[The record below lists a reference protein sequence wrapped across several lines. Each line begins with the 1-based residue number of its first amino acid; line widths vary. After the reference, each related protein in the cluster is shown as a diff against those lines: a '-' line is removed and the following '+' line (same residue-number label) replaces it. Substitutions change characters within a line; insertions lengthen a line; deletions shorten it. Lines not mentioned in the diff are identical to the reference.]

1 MRCHGGEE
9 EEARSM
15 FNPLKWVVAAVAA
28 FVCTTAGDAMA
39 QTLGETEQHPGL
51 LFTGDEVL
59 ELKERIQREPYSTWW
74 QTVLARAES
83 TPASF
88 TEERSKARFAKSL
101 AFAYLMTD
109 DDAYAQRAVEVL
121 KQMQFPPRGGDLGE
135 PHNEGEVVAIYAIA
149 YDMIHNFMADDAE
162 SLAEIRTILA
172 EEAQRLYDGIVI
184 LTIPVPFFDDIV
196 IRLHETPDPRDLSE
210 LHLDNWHVRAYGG
223 LGLAAL
229 ALSEHAGLGNTP
241 QDWSDRAF
249 GLVTRSLWHQI
260 DESDGGYAEGPFYS
274 RYAADVYL
282 PYLFALRDLTGTN
295 LFIDSR
301 IQKMHQWSL
310 NLRMPNG
317 RRPNI
322 EDGHVDDFYGHYLSA
337 AYEDGGVNRWD
348 WENNTRGLYVREFS
362 EMDAIALYDDS
373 VVAREPDQGPTIF
386 MPEAGDAVF
395 RSDWSSAA
403 TYMLLRGEH
412 GRARAQGLGHEHA
425 DETSFIIYAGGE
437 MLALDAGYIN
447 FTNHNRVNRGD
458 NHNVILVDGEGP
470 PTAVISGESIDGGN
484 DAFIEES
491 FTSEFADY
499 SEVSAA
505 YSEVEVRRRVLF
517 AAKEY
522 FVIADELRDD
532 QVHTYEFLLHGHG
545 GGDGGGT
552 FGREGSLSRWTQP
565 NAELLAY
572 SAANAQLTFSEGEAV
587 HSFDFLEEPTHTVL
601 QVEQSGDNVEFLTV
615 LYPRSLDAAEPIFSD
630 VATEGG
636 RAVGVTVN
644 GSEDIT
650 WLRNAA
656 ATSVAFTSPTGDM
669 TSDGVFGLARFG
681 ASGVTAFSVQDGTFL
696 TTTESLTFFSTEAVD
711 ISLEVSQTGLNGF
724 VRGPESG
731 YELSIPI
738 VGAVESA
745 DFSGTL
751 VGSAVT
757 DGVVTL
763 QMAGEGTLSL
773 SAATDVLEDVEALP
787 ADFRLLANYP
797 NPFNAQTA
805 IVYQIPAATMVELV
819 IFNLMGQQVKRLVDE
834 VQAPAA
840 YQAFWDGTDDAGAAV
855 GSGVYFYRMRAGSF
869 LQTRSL
875 LLLK

>member
-1 MRCHGGEE
+1 MKTL
-9 EEARSM
+9 AIVIS
-15 FNPLKWVVAAVAA
+15 AIAA
-28 FVCTTAGDAMA
+28 FTCISPGFA
-39 QTLGETEQHPGL
+39 QAQALPAEQHPSL
-51 LFTGDEVL
+51 LFTADDVSV
-59 ELKERIQREPYSTWW
+59 LKERIQREPYATWW
-74 QTVLARAES
+74 QTVLERADS

-109 DDAYAQRAVEVL
+109 DIAYAQRAVEVL
-121 KQMQFPPRGGDLGE
+121 LEMQFPPRDGDLGE
-135 PHNEGEVVAIYAIA
+135 PHNEGEVVAIYAVA
-149 YDMIHNFMADDAE
+149 YDMIHNFVADDTE

-184 LTIPVPFFDDIV
+184 LTIPVPFIDDIV
-196 IRLHETPDPRDLSE
+196 IRLHETPDPRDISQ

-229 ALSEHAGLGNTP
+229 ALSGHSGLANAP

-249 GLVTRSLWHQI
+249 DLVTRSLWHQI
-260 DESDGGYAEGPFYS
+260 EETDGGYAEGPFYS

-282 PYLFALRDLTGTN
+282 PYMFALKELTGTD
-295 LFIDSR
+295 LLTDAR
-301 IQKMHQWSL
+301 VRKMHEWSL

-373 VVAREPDQGPTIF
+373 VVAQEPDYGPTVF

-395 RSDWSSAA
+395 RSDWSPEA

-437 MLALDAGYIN
+437 MLALDSGYIN
-447 FTNHNRVNRGD
+447 FSNHNRVNRGH

-470 PTAVISGESIDGGN
+470 PNDVIGGESVDGGN
-484 DAFIEES
+484 DAFIEEF
-491 FTSEFADY
+491 FTSGFADY
-499 SEVSAA
+499 AEVNAA
-505 YSEVEVRRRVLF
+505 YSGIEVRRRVLF
-517 AAKEY
+517 ADKEY

-532 QVHTYEFLLHGHG
+532 QSHTYEFRLHGHG

-552 FGREGSLSRWTQP
+552 FARDAKLARWTQT

-572 SAANAQLTFSEGEAV
+572 TSASGELVFSEDEAV
-587 HSFDFLEEPTHTVL
+587 HSFDFLQEPTHTVL
-601 QVEQSGDNVEFLTV
+601 QAQQSGDNAEFLSV
-615 LYPRSLDAAEPIFSD
+615 LYPRSLDRAEPTFAD

-636 RAVGVTVN
+636 EAIQVTSDAGLDV
-644 GSEDIT
+644 T
-650 WLRNAA
+650 WVRNAT
-656 ATSVAFTSPTGDM
+656 ATEVGFDSPAGAVH
-669 TSDGVFGLARFG
+669 SDGVFGLARFDG
-681 ASGVTAFSVQDGTFL
+681 QDVSVFNVQDGTFL
-696 TTTESLTFFSTEAVD
+696 TAAETLIFVATETVD
-711 ISLEVSQTGLNGF
+711 ISVEVTPTGLAGF
-724 VRGPESG
+724 VRGPDSG
-731 YELSIPI
+731 YELSVPL

-745 DFSGTL
+745 EFTGTL
-751 VGSAVT
+751 EGTSVSE
-757 DGVVTL
+757 GVLTL
-763 QMAGEGTLSL
+763 QMAGEGTLTL
-773 SAATDVLEDVEALP
+773 SMATGVLEEIQSLP

-797 NPFNAQTA
+797 NPFNAQTT
-805 IVYQIPAATMVELV
+805 IVYQVPEAVRIELT
-819 IFNLMGQQVKRLVDE
+819 IFNLMGQQVTTLVDE
-834 VQAPAA
+834 LQSPGT
-840 YQAFWDGTDDAGAAV
+840 YQVFWDGTDASGASA
-855 GSGVYFYRMRAGSF
+855 GSGVYLYRMRAGIQY